1 MSKQIVILGSIN
13 YDITASAERL
23 PARGETVA
31 GFSVDMFGGGKGA
44 NQAVQSAQMGVP
56 TAMIGQV
63 GNDMQGSAVLEAL
76 KSKGINCSRIHVSET
91 NRTGCASIY
100 VDPNGDNMLVY
111 APGANHHITKEM
123 IDNGRDVIEQ
133 AAVFIT
139 QTEINMDAVIYGLKL
154 AREAGDI
161 TILNPAPA
169 LPLPEEVYPLV
180 DFITPNETESEF
192 YTGILRSDMPIEEWK
207 EKTAQWF
214 MDKGVK
220 NLCVTMGEKGA
231 FYSNGTEAIS
241 VPAFPITAV
250 DTTAAGDS
258 FHGGLAYGLANGY
271 DIETCLKIGSACGAL
286 SAMTLGAQNSIQPEE
301 RVLAFLKERGVE
313 L

>member
-1 MSKQIVILGSIN
+1 
-13 YDITASAERL
+13 
-23 PARGETVA
+23 
-31 GFSVDMFGGGKGA
+31 MFGGGKGA

-123 IDNGRDVIEQ
+123 IDNGRDIIEQ

-154 AREAGDI
+154 AREAGAI

-192 YTGILRSDMPIEEWK
+192 YTGILRSDMPSK
-207 EKTAQWF
+207 SGK
-214 MDKGVK
+214 KRPP
-220 NLCVTMGEKGA
+220 
-231 FYSNGTEAIS
+231 S
-241 VPAFPITAV
+241 
-250 DTTAAGDS
+250 
-258 FHGGLAYGLANGY
+258 
-271 DIETCLKIGSACGAL
+271 GSWTKA
-286 SAMTLGAQNSIQPEE
+286 
-301 RVLAFLKERGVE
+301 
-313 L
+313 